1 MVASAIPHEHFRN
14 ADSRIYEHALHFPFI
29 NQRVQGQLS
38 RLKGNDYSYFV
49 ISVCIPARLLKT
61 IERLCTTILGVQSGK
76 AWQSNEAVCSCV
88 QLRSVYIG
96 RDSTACQA
104 PMDPAMLAA
113 MMVQA
118 LCASVWRKHRP
129 PKSNS
134 FLIVRERLG
143 NYVHFDLLFVAISRR
158 LSGMDTHIISPHTY
172 CILLHV
178 EGTLRPCLFSL
189 FKSIHTS

>member
-1 MVASAIPHEHFRN
+1 MTTRISSYQSASLRGS
-14 ADSRIYEHALHFPFI
+14 SRPSS
-29 NQRVQGQLS
+29 G
-38 RLKGNDYSYFV
+38 FV
-49 ISVCIPARLLKT
+49 PPSWGSSQAKH
-61 IERLCTTILGVQSGK
+61 GK
-76 AWQSNEAVCSCV
+76 ATKQRSSCV

-158 LSGMDTHIISPHTY
+158 LSDMDTHIISPHTY

-178 EGTLRPCLFSL
+178 VGTLRPCLFSL